1 MRAFVT
7 GATGFLGQRLVA
19 ELRRRGH
26 DVSVLV
32 RPSAEPGP
40 DLDGVTH
47 VRGDLR
53 RPDEALA
60 EAVLAADAVFH
71 AAAVS
76 SGNWRGMFAGTVLP
90 TEWLLA
96 TLRDGGWRGRLV
108 HVSTFSVY
116 GLNQVPEGALVDE
129 HTPLEPEPGRRGDYA
144 WTKWL
149 QERMVREF
157 GETTDAEVVI
167 VRPGAIYGE
176 GRAFQHRLGR
186 PVGERLL
193 LLLGGRTLMPLN
205 HVDNTASLLAE
216 CGENPSAAGHVFN
229 AVDPDPPTQLE
240 YFRWYRAGEG
250 DGMVGVPVP
259 LAVFRAFSRLYA
271 TLERA
276 TGGRIRTPG
285 FFDDYVTGPVL
296 RRFRY
301 ATDTPQRVL
310 GWTPPVDRAE
320 ARRRTFTPSG

>member
-1 MRAFVT
+1 MKAFVT
-7 GATGFLGQRLVA
+7 GATGFLGRRLVA
-19 ELRRRGH
+19 ELLDRGH
-26 DVSVLV
+26 DVTVLV

-40 DLDGVTH
+40 DLAGAEV

-60 EAVLAADAVFH
+60 EALLAAEAIFH
-71 AAAVS
+71 VAAVS

-90 TEWLLA
+90 TEWLLG

-108 HVSTFSVY
+108 LVSTFSVY
-116 GLNQVPEGALVDE
+116 GLNQVPEGSVVDE
-129 HTPLEPEPGRRGDYA
+129 DTPLEPEPGRRGDYA

-149 QERMVREF
+149 QERMVRAFADES
-157 GETTDAEVVI
+157 EAEVVI
-167 VRPGAIYGE
+167 VRPGAIYGR

-186 PVGERLL
+186 PVGSRLL

-216 CGENPSAAGHVFN
+216 CGENPAAAGEVFN

-240 YFRWYRAGEG
+240 YFRWWRKGEG
-250 DGMVGVPVP
+250 DGVVGLPVP
-259 LAVFRAFSRLYA
+259 LAVVRGFSSAYA
-271 TLERA
+271 LLERV
-276 TGGRIRTPG
+276 TGGLVRTPG
-285 FFDDYVTGPVL
+285 FFDAYVTGPVL

-301 ATDTPQRVL
+301 ATEKPQRVL

-320 ARRRTFTPSG
+320 ARRRTFTPGR